1 MEASLPDPDPWQLQG
16 TMSDLLARGH
26 MLRGATGPPKS
37 LQAAGHTLL
46 CLSTPSRL
54 SQSHVGQV
62 HGVYGALTG
71 ESGCLSAAPR
81 CPLLP
86 TPLLCQPSAAL

>member
-16 TMSDLLARGH
+16 TMSDLLA
-26 MLRGATGPPKS
+26 TGPPKS
-37 LQAAGHTLL
+37 LQVAGHTLL

-54 SQSHVGQV
+54 SQSHVGQA

-81 CPLLP
+81 YPLLP